1 MGQESRC
8 RNDRTSYPQA
18 NRLSDAASSA
28 AARLRLRATANT
40 GDGDGWAS
48 ANTWCLFRGQQRW
61 RFLRRRPPRMPPVGL
76 SGQAPRAH
84 LHFTARPTEE
94 LCIPGGE
101 LQLRPPLRR
110 HRVMHVTCGLGDQCA
125 RTAPEGAAIARA
137 GLSRRRPALRGSG
150 AAPAPYYA
158 LPWART
164 LVTLRCK
171 LKSRSGLALGPLGA
185 PEYESRV
192 NSRSRMPLPTF
203 FCRSD
208 HPEWWSL
215 AEVHGCNYM

>member
-8 RNDRTSYPQA
+8 RNDRTSYPQGQSA
-18 NRLSDAASSA
+18 QRRRQLGRRPAEAASNS
-28 AARLRLRATANT
+28 
-40 GDGDGWAS
+40 
-48 ANTWCLFRGQQRW
+48 QH
-61 RFLRRRPPRMPPVGL
+61 RRRGWMGISQHMVPISRSATLAVLAPPPPSHTTCRTIRSSTARTL
-76 SGQAPRAH
+76 RAH

-110 HRVMHVTCGLGDQCA
+110 HRIMHVTCGLGDQCA

-192 NSRSRMPLPTF
+192 NSRSRVPLPTF

-208 HPEWWSL
+208 HPEWCG
-215 AEVHGCNYM
+215 H